1 MKTLPCPAPAVR
13 RVGFTLFELLIA
25 VGLTSLLMAALYSAM
40 STYFELQLDS
50 HEEIA
55 RQQVARSVLRQMT
68 RDIQSVVFA
77 KQEVLPED
85 EGGSTTGSG
94 SAGTGSSGLT
104 GSGTSGLSGAG
115 SSGLSSGGTSGLGS
129 GTTGSGSGTSATGS
143 SSTSSGSASTTGE
156 LDGNAYG
163 ESMIDPETV
172 STTYTSGLVGTATD
186 LQLFVSRPDPNLG
199 YVSSQELSTLDQR
212 TGDLVIIRY
221 LMADKQGSGLGS
233 EIADREAPGRDD
245 GPVGLARMAGD
256 LYGLSTA
263 VENSE
268 DSPQLAA
275 AKLLAREVSGVQFR
289 YFDGIAWQEEWD
301 STALNSLPKAIEIVL
316 TVRDEAEA
324 LSTSFVDEP
333 DPYALPAT
341 THRVVVPLP
350 VAEPV
355 IAEQVL

>member
-1 MKTLPCPAPAVR
+1 MFLPCSGTAVR
-13 RVGFTLFELLIA
+13 RAGFTLFELLIA

-40 STYFELQLDS
+40 STYFQLQLDS

-55 RQQVARSVLRQMT
+55 RQQVARAVLRQMT

-85 EGGSTTGSG
+85 EADSAGGSG
-94 SAGTGSSGLT
+94 AG
-104 GSGTSGLSGAG
+104 GSGTSGLSGSG
-115 SSGLSSGGTSGLGS
+115 TSGLSGNGTSGLSGGGTSGLNSAGTGS
-129 GTTGSGSGTSATGS
+129 GTGTSSSGGS
-143 SSTSSGSASTTGE
+143 SSSGGGASTSGD

-186 LQLFVSRPDPNLG
+186 LQLFVSRPDPNLA

-233 EIADREAPGRDD
+233 EIADREAPGRDA

-324 LSTSFVDEP
+324 SNASFLDEP

-350 VAEPV
+350 VAEP
-355 IAEQVL
+355 IISEQVL

>member
-1 MKTLPCPAPAVR
+1 MKTVPCPAGVR
-13 RVGFTLFELLIA
+13 NTAGFTLFELLIA

-55 RQQVARSVLRQMT
+55 RQQVARAVLRQMT
-68 RDIQSVVFA
+68 RDIQSIVFA

-85 EGGSTTGSG
+85 EESSG
-94 SAGTGSSGLT
+94 SSSGLN
-104 GSGTSGLSGAG
+104 GSGTSGLSG
-115 SSGLSSGGTSGLGS
+115 SGTSGLSGSGTSGLNGGGSGATSGS
-129 GTTGSGSGTSATGS
+129 GTTGASGSSAS
-143 SSTSSGSASTTGE
+143 SSTSATGE

-186 LQLFVSRPDPNLG
+186 LQLFVSRPDPNLA

-221 LMADKQGSGLGS
+221 LMADKQGAGLGS
-233 EIADREAPGRDD
+233 EIADREAPGQDG
-245 GPVGLARMAGD
+245 GPVGLARMSGD

-275 AKLLAREVSGVQFR
+275 AKLLAREVSSVQFR

-301 STALNSLPKAIEIVL
+301 STALNALPKAIEIVL
-316 TVRDEAEA
+316 TVRDEEQAA
-324 LSTSFVDEP
+324 NASFLDEP
-333 DPYALPAT
+333 DPYALPST
-341 THRVVVPLP
+341 THRVVVPIP

>member
-1 MKTLPCPAPAVR
+1 MKALPCSRRSNPAA
-13 RVGFTLFELLIA
+13 GFTLFELLIA

-40 STYFELQLDS
+40 STYFQLQLDS

-55 RQQVARSVLRQMT
+55 RQQVSRAVLRQMT

-77 KQEVLPED
+77 KQEALPED
-85 EGGSTTGSG
+85 ES
-94 SAGTGSSGLT
+94 SA
-104 GSGTSGLSGAG
+104 
-115 SSGLSSGGTSGLGS
+115 
-129 GTTGSGSGTSATGS
+129 
-143 SSTSSGSASTTGE
+143 SGSASGGSTDGG

-172 STTYTSGLVGTATD
+172 STSYTSGLVGTATD
-186 LQLFVSRPDPNLG
+186 LQLFVSRPDPNLA

-212 TGDLVIIRY
+212 TGDLMIIRY
-221 LMADKQGSGLGS
+221 LMADKSGSGLGS
-233 EIADREAPGRDD
+233 EIADREAPGQDD

-263 VENSE
+263 MENSE

-301 STALNSLPKAIEIVL
+301 STALNALPKAIEIVL

-324 LSTSFVDEP
+324 SNASFLDEP

-350 VAEPV
+350 VAEPIV
-355 IAEQVL
+355 AEQVL

>member
-1 MKTLPCPAPAVR
+1 MKALPCSRRSNPAA
-13 RVGFTLFELLIA
+13 GFTLFELLIA

-40 STYFELQLDS
+40 STYFQLQLDS

-55 RQQVARSVLRQMT
+55 RQQVSRAVLRQMT

-77 KQEVLPED
+77 KQEALPED
-85 EGGSTTGSG
+85 ESSASG
-94 SAGTGSSGLT
+94 SASGSGSSGLS
-104 GSGTSGLSGAG
+104 GSGTSGLSGTGTSGLSGSG
-115 SSGLSSGGTSGLGS
+115 SSGLNSGG
-129 GTTGSGSGTSATGS
+129 TGSGSGAAASGGGVTSASGGS
-143 SSTSSGSASTTGE
+143 TDSG

-186 LQLFVSRPDPNLG
+186 LQLFVSRPDPNLA

-221 LMADKQGSGLGS
+221 LMADKSGSGLGS
-233 EIADREAPGRDD
+233 EIADREAPGQDD

-263 VENSE
+263 MENSE

-301 STALNSLPKAIEIVL
+301 STALNALPKAIEIVL

-324 LSTSFVDEP
+324 SNASFLDEP

-350 VAEPV
+350 VAEPIV
-355 IAEQVL
+355 AEQVL

>member
-1 MKTLPCPAPAVR
+1 
-13 RVGFTLFELLIA
+13 
-25 VGLTSLLMAALYSAM
+25 
-40 STYFELQLDS
+40 
-50 HEEIA
+50 
-55 RQQVARSVLRQMT
+55 
-68 RDIQSVVFA
+68 
-77 KQEVLPED
+77 
-85 EGGSTTGSG
+85 
-94 SAGTGSSGLT
+94 
-104 GSGTSGLSGAG
+104 
-115 SSGLSSGGTSGLGS
+115 
-129 GTTGSGSGTSATGS
+129 
-143 SSTSSGSASTTGE
+143 
-156 LDGNAYG
+156 
-163 ESMIDPETV
+163 MIDPETV

-186 LQLFVSRPDPNLG
+186 LQLFVSRPDPNLA

-233 EIADREAPGRDD
+233 EIADREAPGRDA

-324 LSTSFVDEP
+324 SNASFLDEP

-350 VAEPV
+350 VAEPI

>member
-1 MKTLPCPAPAVR
+1 MKTVPCPASAR
-13 RVGFTLFELLIA
+13 NTAGFTLFELLIA

-55 RQQVARSVLRQMT
+55 RQQVARAVLRQMT
-68 RDIQSVVFA
+68 RDIQSIVFA
-77 KQEVLPED
+77 KQEVLSED
-85 EGGSTTGSG
+85 EESSG
-94 SAGTGSSGLT
+94 SSSGLNGSGT
-104 GSGTSGLSGAG
+104 SGLSGSGTSGLSGAG
-115 SSGLSSGGTSGLGS
+115 TSGLNGG
-129 GTTGSGSGTSATGS
+129 GTGAAGGTGATGGTGGTGSTSSS
-143 SSTSSGSASTTGE
+143 SSTSTTSSGD

-186 LQLFVSRPDPNLG
+186 LQLFVSRPDPNLS
-199 YVSSQELSTLDQR
+199 YVSSQELATLDQR

-221 LMADKQGSGLGS
+221 LMADKQGAGLGS
-233 EIADREAPGRDD
+233 EIADREAPGQDD
-245 GPVGLARMAGD
+245 GPVGLARMSGD

-268 DSPQLAA
+268 ESPQLAA
-275 AKLLAREVSGVQFR
+275 AKLLAREVAAVQFR

-301 STALNSLPKAIEIVL
+301 STALNALPKAIEIVL
-316 TVRDEAEA
+316 TVRDEEQAA
-324 LSTSFVDEP
+324 NASFLDEP
-333 DPYALPAT
+333 DPYALPST
-341 THRVVVPLP
+341 THRVVVPIP

-355 IAEQVL
+355 VAEQVL

>member
-1 MKTLPCPAPAVR
+1 VKALPCSLRSNPAA
-13 RVGFTLFELLIA
+13 GFTLFELLIA

-40 STYFELQLDS
+40 STYFQLQLDS
-50 HEEIA
+50 HEEIG
-55 RQQVARSVLRQMT
+55 RQQVARAVLRQMT

-77 KQEVLPED
+77 KQEVLAED
-85 EGGSTTGSG
+85 EEG
-94 SAGTGSSGLT
+94 AAGSSGLS
-104 GSGTSGLSGAG
+104 GAGTSGLSGG
-115 SSGLSSGGTSGLGS
+115 STGSATSGGS
-129 GTTGSGSGTSATGS
+129 GTA
-143 SSTSSGSASTTGE
+143 GE

-172 STTYTSGLVGTATD
+172 STAYTSGLVGTAAD
-186 LQLFVSRPDPNLG
+186 LQLFVSRPDPNLS

-221 LMADKQGSGLGS
+221 LMADKNGAGLGS

-256 LYGLSTA
+256 LYGLSA
-263 VENSE
+263 AMENSE

-275 AKLLAREVSGVQFR
+275 ARLLAREVSGVQFR

-301 STALNSLPKAIEIVL
+301 STALNALPKAIEIVL
-316 TVRDEAEA
+316 TVRDDSEASDA
-324 LSTSFVDEP
+324 SFLDEP

-350 VAEPV
+350 VAEPIV
-355 IAEQVL
+355 AEQVL

>member
-1 MKTLPCPAPAVR
+1 MKTVLCPAGAR
-13 RVGFTLFELLIA
+13 NTAGFTLFELLIA

-55 RQQVARSVLRQMT
+55 RQQVARAVLRQMT
-68 RDIQSVVFA
+68 RDIQSIVFA

-85 EGGSTTGSG
+85 EES
-94 SAGTGSSGLT
+94 TGSSSGLN

-115 SSGLSSGGTSGLGS
+115 TSGLSGSGTSGLNGGGSGATSGS
-129 GTTGSGSGTSATGS
+129 GTTGASGSSAS
-143 SSTSSGSASTTGE
+143 SSTSATGE

-186 LQLFVSRPDPNLG
+186 LQLFVSRPDPNLS
-199 YVSSQELSTLDQR
+199 YVSSQELATLDQR

-221 LMADKQGSGLGS
+221 LMADKQGAGLGS
-233 EIADREAPGRDD
+233 EIADREAPGQDD
-245 GPVGLARMAGD
+245 GPVGLARMSGD

-268 DSPQLAA
+268 ESPQLAA
-275 AKLLAREVSGVQFR
+275 AKLLAREVAAVQFR

-301 STALNSLPKAIEIVL
+301 STALNALPKAIEIVL
-316 TVRDEAEA
+316 TVRDEEQAA
-324 LSTSFVDEP
+324 NASFLDEP
-333 DPYALPAT
+333 DPYALPST
-341 THRVVVPLP
+341 THRVVVPIP

-355 IAEQVL
+355 VAEQVL

>member
-1 MKTLPCPAPAVR
+1 
-13 RVGFTLFELLIA
+13 
-25 VGLTSLLMAALYSAM
+25 M
-40 STYFELQLDS
+40 STS
-50 HEEIA
+50 
-55 RQQVARSVLRQMT
+55 
-68 RDIQSVVFA
+68 
-77 KQEVLPED
+77 
-85 EGGSTTGSG
+85 
-94 SAGTGSSGLT
+94 
-104 GSGTSGLSGAG
+104 
-115 SSGLSSGGTSGLGS
+115 
-129 GTTGSGSGTSATGS
+129 
-143 SSTSSGSASTTGE
+143 GE

-163 ESMIDPETV
+163 ESTIDPETV

-186 LQLFVSRPDPNLG
+186 LQLFVSRPDPNLA

-233 EIADREAPGRDD
+233 EIADREAPGRDE

-324 LSTSFVDEP
+324 SNASFLDEP

-350 VAEPV
+350 VAEPI

>member
-1 MKTLPCPAPAVR
+1 MKTVPCPACAR
-13 RVGFTLFELLIA
+13 NAAGFTLFELLIA

-55 RQQVARSVLRQMT
+55 RQQVARAVLRQMT
-68 RDIQSVVFA
+68 RDIQSIVFA

-85 EGGSTTGSG
+85 EESS
-94 SAGTGSSGLT
+94 GTGAGLN
-104 GSGTSGLSGAG
+104 GSGTSGLSG
-115 SSGLSSGGTSGLGS
+115 SGTSGL
-129 GTTGSGSGTSATGS
+129 SGSGTSGLNGAAGGATGGTGATGGAGSGSSS
-143 SSTSSGSASTTGE
+143 SSTSTTSSGD

-163 ESMIDPETV
+163 ESTIDPETV

-186 LQLFVSRPDPNLG
+186 LQLFVSRPDPSLS
-199 YVSSQELSTLDQR
+199 YVSSQELATLDQR

-221 LMADKQGSGLGS
+221 LMADKQGAGLGS
-233 EIADREAPGRDD
+233 EIADREAPGQDD
-245 GPVGLARMAGD
+245 GPVGLARMSGD

-268 DSPQLAA
+268 ESPQLAA
-275 AKLLAREVSGVQFR
+275 AKLLAREVAAVQFR

-301 STALNSLPKAIEIVL
+301 STALNALPKAIEIVL
-316 TVRDEAEA
+316 TVRDEEQAA
-324 LSTSFVDEP
+324 NASFLDEP
-333 DPYALPAT
+333 DPYALPST
-341 THRVVVPLP
+341 THRVVVPIP

-355 IAEQVL
+355 VAEQVL

>member
-1 MKTLPCPAPAVR
+1 MSLPCSVPAVR
-13 RVGFTLFELLIA
+13 RTGFTLFELLIA

-55 RQQVARSVLRQMT
+55 RQQVARAVLRQMT

-85 EGGSTTGSG
+85 EEGSTSGSG
-94 SAGTGSSGLT
+94 SS
-104 GSGTSGLSGAG
+104 GSGTSGLSG
-115 SSGLSSGGTSGLGS
+115 GGTSGLSGSGTSGLSS
-129 GTTGSGSGTSATGS
+129 GTTGSGAGTATSGGS
-143 SSTSSGSASTTGE
+143 SASSGGMSTSGE

-163 ESMIDPETV
+163 ESTIDPETV

-186 LQLFVSRPDPNLG
+186 LQLFVSRPDPNLA

-233 EIADREAPGRDD
+233 EIADREAPGRDE

-324 LSTSFVDEP
+324 SNASFLDEP

-350 VAEPV
+350 VAEPI

>member
-1 MKTLPCPAPAVR
+1 MKALPCSRRSNPAA
-13 RVGFTLFELLIA
+13 GFTLFELLIA

-40 STYFELQLDS
+40 STYFQLQLDS

-55 RQQVARSVLRQMT
+55 RQQVSRAVLRQMT

-77 KQEVLPED
+77 KQEALPED
-85 EGGSTTGSG
+85 ES
-94 SAGTGSSGLT
+94 SA
-104 GSGTSGLSGAG
+104 
-115 SSGLSSGGTSGLGS
+115 
-129 GTTGSGSGTSATGS
+129 
-143 SSTSSGSASTTGE
+143 SGSASGGSTDGG

-172 STTYTSGLVGTATD
+172 STSYTSGLVGTATD
-186 LQLFVSRPDPNLG
+186 LQLFVSRPDPNLA

-212 TGDLVIIRY
+212 TGDLMIIRY
-221 LMADKQGSGLGS
+221 LMADKSGSGLGS
-233 EIADREAPGRDD
+233 EIADREAPGQDD

-263 VENSE
+263 MENSE

-275 AKLLAREVSGVQFR
+275 AKVLAREVSGVQFR

-301 STALNSLPKAIEIVL
+301 STALNALPKAIEIVL

-324 LSTSFVDEP
+324 SNASFLDEP

-350 VAEPV
+350 VAEPIV
-355 IAEQVL
+355 AEQVL

>member
-1 MKTLPCPAPAVR
+1 VKALPCSRRSNPAA
-13 RVGFTLFELLIA
+13 GFTLFELLIA

-40 STYFELQLDS
+40 STYFQLQLDS

-55 RQQVARSVLRQMT
+55 RQQVSRAVLRQMT

-77 KQEVLPED
+77 KQEALPED
-85 EGGSTTGSG
+85 ES
-94 SAGTGSSGLT
+94 SA
-104 GSGTSGLSGAG
+104 
-115 SSGLSSGGTSGLGS
+115 
-129 GTTGSGSGTSATGS
+129 
-143 SSTSSGSASTTGE
+143 SGSASGGSTDGG

-172 STTYTSGLVGTATD
+172 STSYTSGLVGTATD
-186 LQLFVSRPDPNLG
+186 LQLFVSRPDPNLA

-212 TGDLVIIRY
+212 TGDLMIIRY
-221 LMADKQGSGLGS
+221 LMADKSGSGLGS
-233 EIADREAPGRDD
+233 EIADREAPGQDD

-263 VENSE
+263 MENSE

-301 STALNSLPKAIEIVL
+301 STALNALPKAIEIVL

-324 LSTSFVDEP
+324 SNASFLDEP

-350 VAEPV
+350 VAEPIV
-355 IAEQVL
+355 AEQVL

>member
-1 MKTLPCPAPAVR
+1 MSLPCSVPAVR
-13 RVGFTLFELLIA
+13 RTGFTLFELLIA

-40 STYFELQLDS
+40 GTYFELQLDS

-55 RQQVARSVLRQMT
+55 RQQVARAVLRQMT

-85 EGGSTTGSG
+85 EEGSTGGSG
-94 SAGTGSSGLT
+94 SS
-104 GSGTSGLSGAG
+104 GSGTSGLSG
-115 SSGLSSGGTSGLGS
+115 GGTSGLSGSGTSGLSS
-129 GTTGSGSGTSATGS
+129 GTTGSGAGTATSGGS
-143 SSTSSGSASTTGE
+143 SASSGGMSTSGE

-186 LQLFVSRPDPNLG
+186 LQLFVSRPDPNLA

-233 EIADREAPGRDD
+233 EIADREAPGRDE

-316 TVRDEAEA
+316 TVRNEAEA
-324 LSTSFVDEP
+324 SNASFLDEP

-350 VAEPV
+350 VAEPI

>member
-1 MKTLPCPAPAVR
+1 MSLPCSVPAVR
-13 RVGFTLFELLIA
+13 RTGFTLFELLIA

-55 RQQVARSVLRQMT
+55 RQQVARAVLRQMT

-85 EGGSTTGSG
+85 EEGSTGGSG
-94 SAGTGSSGLT
+94 SS
-104 GSGTSGLSGAG
+104 GSGTSGLSG
-115 SSGLSSGGTSGLGS
+115 GGTSGLSGSGTSGLSS
-129 GTTGSGSGTSATGS
+129 GTTGSGAGTATSGGS
-143 SSTSSGSASTTGE
+143 SASSGGMSTSGE

-186 LQLFVSRPDPNLG
+186 LQLFVSRPDPNLA

-233 EIADREAPGRDD
+233 EIADREAPGRDE

-324 LSTSFVDEP
+324 SNASFLDEP

-350 VAEPV
+350 VAEPI

>member
-1 MKTLPCPAPAVR
+1 VKALPCSRRSNPAA
-13 RVGFTLFELLIA
+13 GFTLFELLIA

-40 STYFELQLDS
+40 STYFQLQLDS

-55 RQQVARSVLRQMT
+55 RQQVSRAVLRQMT

-77 KQEVLPED
+77 KQEALPED
-85 EGGSTTGSG
+85 ES
-94 SAGTGSSGLT
+94 SA
-104 GSGTSGLSGAG
+104 
-115 SSGLSSGGTSGLGS
+115 
-129 GTTGSGSGTSATGS
+129 
-143 SSTSSGSASTTGE
+143 SGSASGGSTDGG

-172 STTYTSGLVGTATD
+172 STSYTSGLVGTATD
-186 LQLFVSRPDPNLG
+186 LQLFVSRPDPNLA

-212 TGDLVIIRY
+212 TGDLMIIRY
-221 LMADKQGSGLGS
+221 LMADKSGSGLGS
-233 EIADREAPGRDD
+233 EIADREAPGQDD

-263 VENSE
+263 MENSE

-275 AKLLAREVSGVQFR
+275 AKVLAREVSGVQFR

-301 STALNSLPKAIEIVL
+301 STALNALPKAIEIVL

-324 LSTSFVDEP
+324 SNASFLDEP

-350 VAEPV
+350 VAEPIV
-355 IAEQVL
+355 AEQVL

>member
-1 MKTLPCPAPAVR
+1 MSLPCSAPAVR
-13 RVGFTLFELLIA
+13 RTGFTLFELLIA

-55 RQQVARSVLRQMT
+55 RQQVARAVLRQMT

-85 EGGSTTGSG
+85 EEGSTGGSG
-94 SAGTGSSGLT
+94 SS
-104 GSGTSGLSGAG
+104 GSGTSGLSG
-115 SSGLSSGGTSGLGS
+115 GGTSGLSGSGTSGLSS
-129 GTTGSGSGTSATGS
+129 GTTGSGAGTATSGGS
-143 SSTSSGSASTTGE
+143 SASSGGMSTSGE

-163 ESMIDPETV
+163 ESTIDPETV

-186 LQLFVSRPDPNLG
+186 LQLFVSRPDPNLA

-233 EIADREAPGRDD
+233 EIADREAPGRDE

-316 TVRDEAEA
+316 TVRNEAEA
-324 LSTSFVDEP
+324 SNASFLDEP

-350 VAEPV
+350 VAEPI

>member
-1 MKTLPCPAPAVR
+1 MSLPCSVPAVR
-13 RVGFTLFELLIA
+13 RTGFTLFELLIA

-55 RQQVARSVLRQMT
+55 RQQVARAVLRQMT

-85 EGGSTTGSG
+85 EEGSTGGSG
-94 SAGTGSSGLT
+94 SS
-104 GSGTSGLSGAG
+104 GSGTSGLSG
-115 SSGLSSGGTSGLGS
+115 GGTSGLSGSGTSGLSS
-129 GTTGSGSGTSATGS
+129 GTTGSGAGTATSGGS
-143 SSTSSGSASTTGE
+143 SASSGGMSTSGE

-186 LQLFVSRPDPNLG
+186 LQLFVSRPDPNLA

-233 EIADREAPGRDD
+233 EIADREAPGRDE

-324 LSTSFVDEP
+324 SNASFLDEP

-341 THRVVVPLP
+341 IHRVVVPLP
-350 VAEPV
+350 VAEPI

>member
-1 MKTLPCPAPAVR
+1 MKALPCSARRLPAA
-13 RVGFTLFELLIA
+13 GFTLFELLIA

-40 STYFELQLDS
+40 STYFQLQLDS

-55 RQQVARSVLRQMT
+55 RQQVARAVLRQMA

-77 KQEVLPED
+77 KQEALPED
-85 EGGSTTGSG
+85 EESSGGSASG
-94 SAGTGSSGLT
+94 AGSSGLS
-104 GSGTSGLSGAG
+104 GSGTSGLSGT
-115 SSGLSSGGTSGLGS
+115 GTSGL
-129 GTTGSGSGTSATGS
+129 SGSGTSGLNSGAGGSGSGAGASGGGVTS
-143 SSTSSGSASTTGE
+143 SSSGTDNGG

-172 STTYTSGLVGTATD
+172 STTYTSGLVGTAAD

-221 LMADKQGSGLGS
+221 LMADKNGSGLGS
-233 EIADREAPGRDD
+233 EIADREAPGQDD
-245 GPVGLARMAGD
+245 GPVGLARMSGD

-263 VENSE
+263 MENSE

-275 AKLLAREVSGVQFR
+275 AKLLAREVSGVKFR

-301 STALNSLPKAIEIVL
+301 STALNALPKAIEIVL

-324 LSTSFVDEP
+324 SNASFLDEP

-355 IAEQVL
+355 VAEQVL